1 MVFRIVYR
9 VIYGFI
15 GNDRVVERLA
25 QSTIIR
31 RSAQL
36 TARWLTRGRQAVED
50 SIGGDVRN
58 KQEVIDDLLRRRT
71 ADKTG
76 SFGHRFVHRFRR
88 ELKDQFNEAKEELG
102 QRRHRR

>member
-9 VIYGFI
+9 LIYGFI

-58 KQEVIDDLLRRRT
+58 KQEVIDDLRRRT
-71 ADKTG
+71 ANDTG
-76 SFGHRFVHRFRR
+76 IFGRFVHRFRR
-88 ELKDQFNEAKEELG
+88 ELKDQFTEAKEELG